1 MPDPNDDF
9 DEIELALRQ
18 AAKEHRIEIE
28 PIGDTED
35 FEIELGNYADPS
47 MSDEELAMRQ
57 AQLESNLVKISGES
71 GLPDVEENSDQSEKD
86 EVEVELDERLKKLE
100 TSAKAARANEHLRI
114 GDQAQQRKADRSA
127 ALGLGIGMSI
137 AYAII
142 GMPILGFFVGMLLE
156 NSSLLANGKMIGAL
170 VGIVLGFGFMIIQLR
185 KYSDRQ

>member
-9 DEIELALRQ
+9 DEIEQALRQ
-18 AAKEHRIEIE
+18 AAKDHRIESE
-28 PIGDTED
+28 DGDDPE
-35 FEIELGNYADPS
+35 EIRLELGNYADPS
-47 MSDEELAMRQ
+47 MSNEELAKKQ
-57 AQLESNLVKISGES
+57 AVLEAKLAQISGES
-71 GLPDVEENSDQSEKD
+71 GLPDVDENADQSELN

-127 ALGLGIGMSI
+127 ALGLGVGMSI

-156 NSSLLANGKMIGAL
+156 NSSILANGKMIGAL

-185 KYSDRQ
+185 RYSDRQ